1 MKSAQAAPTG
11 KGLRFA
17 PPPREPG
24 AAFPPS

>member
-11 KGLRFA
+11 NGWRFA

-24 AAFPPS
+24 AAFPAS